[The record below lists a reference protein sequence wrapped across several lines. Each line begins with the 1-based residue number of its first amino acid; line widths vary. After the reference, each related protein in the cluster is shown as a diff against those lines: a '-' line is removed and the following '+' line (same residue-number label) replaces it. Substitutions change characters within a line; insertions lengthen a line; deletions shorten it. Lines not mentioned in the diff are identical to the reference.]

1 MMECVNKAGQ
11 LMSLT
16 ALQQHDPY
24 IVNLLDVAGQVA
36 LYTFNS
42 KANEW
47 VRFQNASP
55 YQRAQL
61 ACSC

>member
-47 VRFQNASP
+47 VRFQNTSP
-55 YQRAQL
+55 YQRAHV
-61 ACSC
+61 S